1 MSLFG
6 SLFGPKPPKLRAF
19 ENHLSVPAWPAAIY
33 AIGDVHGCL
42 AQLQEIEQRILAD
55 DTAPQGDKLIVM
67 LGDYVDRGPQSA
79 GVIDHLLRP
88 TPGGFTR
95 VLLAGNH
102 EEMMLNA
109 IMGVGDEGWLEFGGL
124 ETLRSYGTD
133 PDQFRGL
140 APKARQRML
149 QSLVPQEH
157 VGFLTSLAVTLQV
170 ENTVFVHAG
179 IRRNVPLDQQ
189 DRSDLMWIRRDFLEA
204 APSDGLLV
212 VHGHT
217 PVAEPEM
224 VDGRIGIDTGAF
236 ATGRLT
242 AVRLAQGQAP
252 VFFTTAV

>member
-1 MSLFG
+1 MVS
-6 SLFGPKPPKLRAF
+6 AF
-19 ENHLSVPAWPAAIY
+19 ETHLSIPSWPAAIY

-42 AQLQEIEQRILAD
+42 EQLQRIEQCILAD
-55 DTAPQGDKLIVM
+55 SDAPPGDKLLVM

-88 TPGGFTR
+88 APAGFSR

-109 IMGVGDEGWLEFGGL
+109 LLGAGDEGWLEFGGM
-124 ETLRSYGTD
+124 ETVRSYGAD
-133 PDQFRGL
+133 ADLFRSL

-170 ENTVFVHAG
+170 EQTVFVHAG
-179 IRRNVPLDQQ
+179 IRRNIPLEQQ
-189 DRSDLMWIRRDFLEA
+189 DRSDLMWIRREFLEA
-204 APSDGLLV
+204 APVDGLLV

-217 PVAEPEM
+217 PVEEPEIAQ
-224 VDGRIGIDTGAF
+224 GRIGIDTGAF

-242 AVRLAQGQAP
+242 AVRLSKGQAP
-252 VFFTTAV
+252 AFFTTGV